1 MPVHVPDR
9 QSDDDLL
16 QEVLTV
22 INELARKSARGRP
35 RQAVLAMNLEEIG
48 V

>member
-22 INELARKSARGRP
+22 INEQARKSAGGRP
-35 RQAVLAMNLEEIG
+35 PQAVLAMNLEEIG